1 MGIMVSKRLM
11 ILIWQLLSWSALS
24 LLGCPVIDL
33 VSINYIGYT
42 YIFFVLESISPSL
55 YLFLKK

>member
-11 ILIWQLLSWSALS
+11 ILIWQLLSWSALGS
-24 LLGCPVIDL
+24 LGCPVIDL
-33 VSINYIGYT
+33 ASINYIGYT

-55 YLFLKK
+55 YFFLKK